1 MVSYQHEELTL
12 DEQTFLGSLTS
23 DKLGNFE
30 VIVFLSSPRTITSKK
45 TGQKLTVFSGKLK
58 YKGREICNI
67 DLFENIAKT
76 SGKKYL
82 SGKGTDIYVAPEKEK
97 ITTNLSFSQ
106 KSKEVEGQSEK
117 DINFDDIPF

>member
-1 MVSYQHEELTL
+1 MVSYQNEELTL
-12 DEQTFLGSLTS
+12 DEQKFLGSLTS

-30 VIVFLSSPRTITSKK
+30 VVVFLGSPRTITSKK

-82 SGKGTDIYVAPEKEK
+82 SGKGTDIYVASEKEK
-97 ITTNLSFSQ
+97 ITNPFPYPQ
-106 KSKEVEGQSEK
+106 KTKEEEGQSEK
-117 DINFDDIPF
+117 DINFEDIPF